1 MKKTDDD
8 NYIHQLINEGEHIR
22 QDFKF
27 AISDARKIAH
37 SLSAFANTKG
47 GKLLI
52 GVKDNGKIAG
62 IHSDE
67 EAYMIEAAAQI
78 YCRPKP
84 DIHIFIHKVDK
95 KDILEV
101 QISENNTKPVYA
113 IDEHNKGWAYMRIGD
128 ENILANPVQL
138 EIWKKGLTKKDTFI
152 KYSEQEKSLLNLLE
166 KHKELTL
173 NQCCRMVKLKRKHVC
188 TLLADFIRF
197 GLVKQIF
204 KKHTFYFCPQ
214 EES

>member
-1 MKKTDDD
+1 
-8 NYIHQLINEGEHIR
+8 
-22 QDFKF
+22 
-27 AISDARKIAH
+27 
-37 SLSAFANTKG
+37 
-47 GKLLI
+47 
-52 GVKDNGKIAG
+52 
-62 IHSDE
+62 
-67 EAYMIEAAAQI
+67 
-78 YCRPKP
+78 
-84 DIHIFIHKVDK
+84 
-95 KDILEV
+95 
-101 QISENNTKPVYA
+101 
-113 IDEHNKGWAYMRIGD
+113 MRIGD

>member
-1 MKKTDDD
+1 MKTTDDEA
-8 NYIHQLINEGEHIR
+8 YVHRLISEGEHIR

-52 GVKDNGKIAG
+52 GVKDNGRIAG
-62 IHSDE
+62 ICSDE

-84 DIHIFIHKVDK
+84 EISISIHKVGG

-101 QISENNTKPVYA
+101 QIAESNIKPIYA
-113 IDEHNKGWAYMRIGD
+113 IDEQNKAWAYIRIAD
-128 ENILANPVQL
+128 ENILANAVQL
-138 EIWKKGLTKKDTFI
+138 EIWRKEAREKETI
-152 KYSEQEKSLLNLLE
+152 ISYNEQEKRLLKLLCD
-166 KHKELTL
+166 HKELTL
-173 NQCCRMVKLKRKHVC
+173 NQCCRIMKQKRKYIC
-188 TLLADFIRF
+188 ALLADFIRF
-197 GLVKQIF
+197 GLVEQIF
-204 KKHTFYFCPQ
+204 REHTFYFRSK